1 MNSPPASLVMAD
13 TIEASAF
20 EIERPISSDRPDTR
34 TTESA
39 NAISIHIL
47 TESRIAASACFGLLV
62 APLDAFAISTI
73 RGSNPRNVFIM
84 LASYSAICLAVSAQA
99 ANSF

>member
-1 MNSPPASLVMAD
+1 MNSPPASLVMAE
-13 TIEASAF
+13 TIDASAF
-20 EIERPISSDRPDTR
+20 EIERPISSDRPHTR

-62 APLDAFAISTI
+62 APLDAFCDLDHQGFEPAK
-73 RGSNPRNVFIM
+73 RLHHVGVV
-84 LASYSAICLAVSAQA
+84 LCDLLAVSAQA